1 MQVTLTFPLL
11 DQEITAEVEVTVT
24 SSGRSESPQ
33 SLASAGRPAEELEFE
48 IEDITI
54 SKINGRSTE
63 PDWQHRNLVQD
74 ELLWDLIAQSE
85 DLYTKVFDAYSEG

>member
-11 DQEITAEVEVTVT
+11 DQTITAEVEVTVT

-48 IEDITI
+48 IEQIIITKI
-54 SKINGRSTE
+54 GEHKINTRIARFNDGILFS
-63 PDWQHRNLVQD
+63 
-74 ELLWDLIAQSE
+74 LIESSE
-85 DLYTKVFDAYSEG
+85 DLYTKVFDAYGER